1 MPTTRHKAN
10 LCGTHW
16 IKIVSSLSYHQRGSS
31 GNSSLSVR
39 HGEVVGGNDFV
50 EQSKNHFARS
60 CLGRALLTFTELN
73 TLLIKIEGVIN
84 SRPLTAVS
92 DDHRDPSPI
101 SPAHLAIGRSLN
113 QLPDVH
119 EDSLEMSSKRIMERY
134 LYLQRLFNHYWK
146 RWKQEYLHQLTVR
159 NKWHKEEAPIKV
171 GDIVLVSD
179 DKVSRG
185 KWPLAR
191 VEEVHPGRDNLVR
204 TATVRTEKS
213 VLRRPVQRLH
223 RLEVEST
230 TPQVIPEEVPLHGG
244 EKNETN
250 IVHSKTS
257 TVPVNKPNRSVVLSD
272 RGQGGENVIARY
284 TRSGRLCKKPEI
296 LDL

>member
-1 MPTTRHKAN
+1 M
-10 LCGTHW
+10 
-16 IKIVSSLSYHQRGSS
+16 
-31 GNSSLSVR
+31 
-39 HGEVVGGNDFV
+39 
-50 EQSKNHFARS
+50 
-60 CLGRALLTFTELN
+60 
-73 TLLIKIEGVIN
+73 
-84 SRPLTAVS
+84 S

-146 RWKQEYLHQLTVR
+146 HWKQEYLHQLTVR

-171 GDIVLVSD
+171 RDFVLVSD
-179 DKVSRG
+179 DKVSLG

-191 VEEVHPGRDNLVR
+191 VEKVHPGRDNLVR
-204 TATVRTEKS
+204 TTTVRTEKS

-250 IVHSKTS
+250 IVHSKTN